1 MMMMKMIDISRVNTL
16 PCHLKLVLLNAYVG
30 LIRTVDVI
38 QMAVMMMMM
47 MMYSMNDMVLNDRVI
62 WKMTSMSIH
71 EIMMM

>member
-1 MMMMKMIDISRVNTL
+1 MMMMKMIDISHVNTL

-47 MMYSMNDMVLNDRVI
+47 MYSMNDMLLNDRVI
-62 WKMTSMSIH
+62 WKMMSMSIH
-71 EIMMM
+71 GIMMM